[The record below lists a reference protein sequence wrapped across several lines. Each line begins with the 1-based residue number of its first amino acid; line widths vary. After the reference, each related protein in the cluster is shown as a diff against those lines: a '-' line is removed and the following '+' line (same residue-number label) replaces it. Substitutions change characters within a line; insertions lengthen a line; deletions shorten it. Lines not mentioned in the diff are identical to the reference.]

1 LKDYST
7 GIWAV
12 PLSEAA
18 RDTDQEVSAS
28 FDQEG
33 GADWFHQVVCVE
45 IGARIGIARHAVK
58 SAESGRGQDVA

>member
-1 LKDYST
+1 M
-7 GIWAV
+7 AV
-12 PLSEAA
+12 AA
-18 RDTDQEVSAS
+18 TRKQPVDDTDQEVSAS